1 VHGAKGLE
9 APIVILPD
17 MADRAIRDR
26 DEIAALQTGEMV
38 WKPSATGSPPNV
50 AAARAARMAKSD
62 EERLRLLYVALTRAQ
77 SWLIVAAAGKVTQDT
92 AWYNLVRQGLDA
104 AGTITLAGG
113 VLRHEFGTWPAAAL
127 QTAPNT
133 APKPATLPLW
143 ATSMAPEAP
152 RPSLP
157 FAPSR
162 LMGAKT
168 SLDGAGD
175 AEAMARGTAIH
186 LLLEHLP
193 DYPAAQWPQI
203 ANVLL
208 GGEASAALEQA
219 ARVLS
224 APDLRHI
231 FTNSLAE
238 VAITAPTDKGQLL
251 GVIDRLVMGDKTV
264 LAVDFKSNQIIPS
277 TAADVPQG
285 ILAQMGAYRAAL
297 AQIYPDHTIT
307 MAIIWTKT
315 ATLMP
320 LDHEMVRI
328 AFDSAALS

>member
-1 VHGAKGLE
+1 
-9 APIVILPD
+9 

-50 AAARAARMAKSD
+50 ATARAARMAKSD

-104 AGTITLAGG
+104 AGTTTLTGG
-113 VLRHEFGTWPAAAL
+113 VMRHEFGTWPAAAL

-285 ILAQMGAYRAAL
+285 ILAQMGAYHAAL
-297 AQIYPDHTIT
+297 AQIYPDYAIT
-307 MAIIWTKT
+307 MAIVWTKT

-328 AFDSAALS
+328 AFHNAALS